1 MKRSN
6 LIPLLSVLLLTGMF
20 LVSCNKSV
28 EYANVIPADAS
39 AVISLDLNSLSQ
51 KSGLKDNEALKQK
64 LTDVLQSGLDA
75 NALQY
80 MEKVIEK
87 PSESGISLSD
97 KVYLFAT
104 DAAQSLGLVAKVSD
118 KSKLEALF
126 KLLEDEQIAVK
137 PVDTGVDDYQYTIL
151 NEKDIAC
158 FNGTTL
164 LILTGKSAYDMEN
177 AKQEALRL
185 LALPAGQNIVS
196 NKGFKQMN
204 SKKGDIGAY
213 MTMDALPTRY
223 AMLYTNNLPE
233 NISLKDIAFTG
244 TLNFEKGKVALEM
257 ETVQND
263 TLSKY
268 QQQYKEVIS
277 RLGTEFLGY
286 FPASSLMYTGANING
301 EKLVDF
307 LSAKDE
313 YRQLLK
319 DVDGSGVDLGKLIG
333 SIDGNVSYAITS
345 LSPQGMPSLI
355 CYAKVKNDEI
365 IKAVNNSL
373 GQSVK
378 KTGENNYSV
387 ILGMGMSGYYGM
399 QGNVLY
405 FTTDESVVNNIFKQ
419 TTNPMSDAKWV
430 ASLKNSYGFMV
441 VNVKDALSL
450 PIVNLGMSTG
460 GQQAALLRT
469 ILALFD
475 YIEFA
480 VPEMNKMEM
489 NVIMANQKENALKQ
503 LIMLGEELARN

>member
-6 LIPLLSVLLLTGMF
+6 LISLLSVLLLTGMF

-51 KSGLKDNEALKQK
+51 KSGLKDNETLKQK

-164 LILTGKSAYDMEN
+164 LILTGKSAYDVEN

-185 LALPAGQNIVS
+185 LALPAEQNIVS

-204 SKKGDIGAY
+204 SKKGDIAAY

-257 ETVQND
+257 ETVKND
-263 TLSKY
+263 SLSKY
-268 QQQYKEVIS
+268 QERYKGVLS
-277 RLGTEFLGY
+277 RLGTDFLGY
-286 FPASSLMYTGANING
+286 FPASSLIYTGANING

-319 DVDGSGVDLGKLIG
+319 DVDDSGVDLGKVIG
-333 SIDGNVSYAITS
+333 SIDGNVSYAFTS
-345 LSPQGMPSLI
+345 LSPQGTPSLI

-387 ILGMGMSGYYGM
+387 KLGMGMSAYYGM
-399 QGNVLY
+399 QDGVLY
-405 FTTDESVVNNIFKQ
+405 LTTDESAVKNVFKKVD
-419 TTNPMSDAKWV
+419 NPMSDAKW
-430 ASLKNSYGFMV
+430 AAALKSSYGFMV
-441 VNVKDALSL
+441 LNIKDALNL
-450 PIVNLGMSTG
+450 PVVNLAMSTG
-460 GQQAALLRT
+460 GQEAALIRT
-469 ILALFD
+469 ALVMFD
-475 YIEFA
+475 YVEFSA
-480 VPEMNKMEM
+480 SDLNKMEM
-489 NVIMANQKENALKQ
+489 NIAMVNRDENALKQ
-503 LIMLGEELARN
+503 LITLGKELAGN